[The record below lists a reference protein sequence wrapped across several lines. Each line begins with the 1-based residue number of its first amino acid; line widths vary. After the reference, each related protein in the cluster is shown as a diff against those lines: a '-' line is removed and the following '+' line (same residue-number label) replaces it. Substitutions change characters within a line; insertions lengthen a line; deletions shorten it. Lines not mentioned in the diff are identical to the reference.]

1 MQYRNCIFIG
11 KGDKLVRADGEDGD
25 GSSGYGYNGT
35 LSLEERFETSAR
47 TPEGLPYVDPV
58 NSTSDDAF
66 MASLYQSQS
75 DGMLAEITDCVI
87 SGFGSITNDP
97 YYDLVPNSM
106 RGTNFETPSLPIK
119 ALERSPVITVG
130 GKPVDPVVL
139 IDPRPTDAT
148 FNQALTPAPSDGFF
162 VPVAYRG
169 AFSADENWLA
179 GWTAADEYGF
189 LVGSGGGC
197 GSCAGDANADGVVGF
212 LDLTTILA
220 NWGCTGN

>member
-1 MQYRNCIFIG
+1 MCIRDRNATG
-11 KGDKLVRADGEDGD
+11 
-25 GSSGYGYNGT
+25 
-35 LSLEERFETSAR
+35 
-47 TPEGLPYVDPV
+47 
-58 NSTSDDAF
+58 DDAF

-106 RGTNFETPSLPIK
+106 RGTNFETPALPIK
-119 ALERSPVITVG
+119 TLVLSPVITVG
-130 GKPVDPVVL
+130 CKPVDTVVL

-148 FNQALTPAPSDGFF
+148 FNQALAPAPSDGFF
-162 VPVAYRG
+162 VPVSYRG
-169 AFSADENWLA
+169 AFSPEDNWLA

-189 LVGSGGGC
+189 LLGTSGEC

-220 NWGCTGN
+220 NWGCTGY